1 MPHAVL
7 RSLAATEDM
16 VGAQPG
22 SISSVCPLPCLN
34 RFVRWR
40 SGNTQARSSRWG
52 YNRASTTTDLY
63 VSSLSTNSVT
73 KPPLSTST
81 WTRTG
86 SCVLYSL
93 AVLTGSDSLP
103 RSRRI
108 CKEKKCN
115 RHFSFATLTGR
126 GDTLTNWSWM
136 SGEMS
141 SASRGRA
148 RARTDKRTHSMHFYT
163 DWTADEGT
171 ESMPSSPSASAF
183 VVFYR
188 PTTFGLTHR
197 LHKVV
202 ASFLTGALF
211 FFWPNYGF
219 PREMFVGKSEETFE
233 TGKKEQSRNC
243 DRRGRFATSLFAGD
257 CRDFFREKT
266 LAPNVDV
273 SMRLSVSDLLPWN
286 VLHITLSPD
295 IWAVSAL
302 ACATT
307 STMLRSVATMMT
319 CLPKHLNSTCPQ
331 KSTLE
336 SCFEKSPGDF
346 AEQKHEK
353 ECQISLRPANSGA
366 CFSFPII
373 MKNQL
378 EKVLGYRRQ
387 NSVLPPFMKLCRVC
401 FTHVLP
407 VVRPPSTGTWHT
419 LHRLIKRMENPVL
432 ADCDRFGDLSL
443 FQRRFSSRFSTKG
456 TVTSID
462 PFRWVSAQAGDEKK
476 QLHNNWSWA
485 GSSKRKG
492 WDMSLDF
499 STWRTCFLH
508 SHIRRSTMR
517 CLSIAVTT
525 RQHAHCYKNTCDSV
539 HYVCPLLT
547 NMVRF
552 ICRQVVASGKE
563 EDTARKSS
571 CCLSTHMS
579 IFFSDY
585 ATSEY
590 QVRRSG
596 PMMWLIMKGMMSRFL
611 YMLTIFPR
619 SCCVLTL
626 RSSRIASLKWINSWG
641 VPWPHWE
648 HFRTET
654 KPRMFLA
661 LSVLARVGRLGAYS
675 RLGVPAATTT
685 AAGYFERRDIWAP
698 GTTCILVRWTNSVS
712 VWMLRDLHGNAWA
725 VFGILLRL
733 ELHSWCSD
741 VWFTAPHF
749 QALSLSVCQR
759 DSQTASIGNCSD
771 TDVFCYGERHVTKK
785 AHTQC
790 LSETSRCG
798 VFYAWLPR
806 RLKCEF
812 NVLVS
817 IKSSCENVNVTAHF
831 WLCCSGFSR
840 TRNFRSTKM
849 MGSGSLTMLPR
860 GSHSSCETLNTCQM
874 FSKMSVSIL
883 VPFLTATL
891 LPVFWTSTR
900 TFYVP
905 ASCQS
910 GFHRPDTDMSGM
922 MLIAKLTQ
930 RTSRL
935 YVVMILLTLSSTA
948 AQRLSVLQDSWCII
962 KYVHMAWFLSQDN
975 LLSAT
980 SAHYAALFFQVASMP
995 NDIPLT
1001 LCSKAGVRLEEA
1013 TLFSTLFRAT
1023 LFVLFVSRNLKR
1035 FSTITLTP
1043 LHILRNKVG
1052 TLVRIQLVYLGN
1064 YGGVEQYSPP
1074 PRLVDSTGDRSWHT
1088 DVVTIYA
1095 VAGGGRLV
1103 CMHTFHCILC
1113 TSWTV
1118 FEAMQKWLTI
1128 AGNEV
1133 KEEADAKKARANRTD
1148 PSSLSGQ
1155 NDSNQNLLKILL
1167 LVIRLGL
1174 TNADAVRTAE
1184 ACLFRTWLI
1193 PKASP
1198 YGIALKTAGRL
1209 YYDKT
1214 KGKKTHSEGPPD
1226 CWYWGAVIQVSIE
1239 HCTDSKCKDVLSKH
1253 ANEVKTPADLVGRV
1267 LCCRKNE
1274 TFDKNMLKLRLH
1286 VTDMDDVQNI
1296 VIRMLDSADGVVRK
1310 QGRAPPGSLER
1321 DLQKVLD
1328 DAK

>member
-1 MPHAVL
+1 MACRALSGLLLLITVRVSWRQAEERTSSSCWAATTSLRFKAPVLETQRLAYSTNRDHISFSSGQLGHPSRNTQITAQDSLQRFTVAGSEHNMSGGFGHLLPRWPDVSVLFDSRRALLTFAWLICTCVSSPRRRTCVRHPGRRGPLYMILLTLYLGDVCQFCAPTPMVTSDLNHAKEVSFSQTTGALVELTLKARTSTDVCCALSCRNNQWQRSTRMPHAVL

-163 DWTADEGT
+163 DWTADE
-171 ESMPSSPSASAF
+171 
-183 VVFYR
+183 
-188 PTTFGLTHR
+188 
-197 LHKVV
+197 
-202 ASFLTGALF
+202 
-211 FFWPNYGF
+211 
-219 PREMFVGKSEETFE
+219 
-233 TGKKEQSRNC
+233 
-243 DRRGRFATSLFAGD
+243 
-257 CRDFFREKT
+257 
-266 LAPNVDV
+266 
-273 SMRLSVSDLLPWN
+273 
-286 VLHITLSPD
+286 
-295 IWAVSAL
+295 
-302 ACATT
+302 
-307 STMLRSVATMMT
+307 
-319 CLPKHLNSTCPQ
+319 
-331 KSTLE
+331 
-336 SCFEKSPGDF
+336 
-346 AEQKHEK
+346 
-353 ECQISLRPANSGA
+353 
-366 CFSFPII
+366 
-373 MKNQL
+373 
-378 EKVLGYRRQ
+378 
-387 NSVLPPFMKLCRVC
+387 
-401 FTHVLP
+401 
-407 VVRPPSTGTWHT
+407 
-419 LHRLIKRMENPVL
+419 
-432 ADCDRFGDLSL
+432 
-443 FQRRFSSRFSTKG
+443 
-456 TVTSID
+456 
-462 PFRWVSAQAGDEKK
+462 
-476 QLHNNWSWA
+476 
-485 GSSKRKG
+485 
-492 WDMSLDF
+492 
-499 STWRTCFLH
+499 
-508 SHIRRSTMR
+508 
-517 CLSIAVTT
+517 
-525 RQHAHCYKNTCDSV
+525 
-539 HYVCPLLT
+539 
-547 NMVRF
+547 
-552 ICRQVVASGKE
+552 
-563 EDTARKSS
+563 
-571 CCLSTHMS
+571 
-579 IFFSDY
+579 
-585 ATSEY
+585 
-590 QVRRSG
+590 
-596 PMMWLIMKGMMSRFL
+596 
-611 YMLTIFPR
+611 
-619 SCCVLTL
+619 
-626 RSSRIASLKWINSWG
+626 
-641 VPWPHWE
+641 
-648 HFRTET
+648 
-654 KPRMFLA
+654 
-661 LSVLARVGRLGAYS
+661 
-675 RLGVPAATTT
+675 
-685 AAGYFERRDIWAP
+685 
-698 GTTCILVRWTNSVS
+698 
-712 VWMLRDLHGNAWA
+712 
-725 VFGILLRL
+725 
-733 ELHSWCSD
+733 
-741 VWFTAPHF
+741 
-749 QALSLSVCQR
+749 
-759 DSQTASIGNCSD
+759 
-771 TDVFCYGERHVTKK
+771 
-785 AHTQC
+785 
-790 LSETSRCG
+790 
-798 VFYAWLPR
+798 
-806 RLKCEF
+806 
-812 NVLVS
+812 
-817 IKSSCENVNVTAHF
+817 
-831 WLCCSGFSR
+831 
-840 TRNFRSTKM
+840 
-849 MGSGSLTMLPR
+849 
-860 GSHSSCETLNTCQM
+860 
-874 FSKMSVSIL
+874 
-883 VPFLTATL
+883 
-891 LPVFWTSTR
+891 
-900 TFYVP
+900 
-905 ASCQS
+905 
-910 GFHRPDTDMSGM
+910 
-922 MLIAKLTQ
+922 
-930 RTSRL
+930 
-935 YVVMILLTLSSTA
+935 
-948 AQRLSVLQDSWCII
+948 
-962 KYVHMAWFLSQDN
+962 
-975 LLSAT
+975 
-980 SAHYAALFFQVASMP
+980 
-995 NDIPLT
+995 
-1001 LCSKAGVRLEEA
+1001 
-1013 TLFSTLFRAT
+1013 
-1023 LFVLFVSRNLKR
+1023 
-1035 FSTITLTP
+1035 
-1043 LHILRNKVG
+1043 
-1052 TLVRIQLVYLGN
+1052 GN